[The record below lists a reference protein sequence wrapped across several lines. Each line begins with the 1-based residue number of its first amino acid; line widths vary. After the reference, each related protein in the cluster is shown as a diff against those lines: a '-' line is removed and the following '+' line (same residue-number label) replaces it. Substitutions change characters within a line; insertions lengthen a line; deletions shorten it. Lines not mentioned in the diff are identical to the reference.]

1 MKTSYNI
8 MYPLFAVFA
17 IWLLATGRINAWV
30 IALIIASQFEVMV
43 KIK

>member
-17 IWLLATGRINAWV
+17 IWLLATRRINAWV
-30 IALIIASQFEVMV
+30 VALIVVSEFEVMV